1 MISRRSTMPAL
12 AVLAVSLICGV
23 DSASG
28 TEVIISGSGTWDA
41 STPTTPESAPGNSFS
56 FSFDMPN
63 PFSGTSNGQGLVT
76 SQGTNL
82 IYDLNGNP
90 VSVGLSYEVFYPS
103 SYGGL
108 FTIGFTDGNYL
119 GVFGPDIGST
129 GTLTIGTFSAGYSV
143 NSQDE
148 FTPQASGP
156 GSVSGVPEPS
166 SLTLFGAALFGMGW
180 IAQKKHSRVV

>member
-1 MISRRSTMPAL
+1 
-12 AVLAVSLICGV
+12 
-23 DSASG
+23 
-28 TEVIISGSGTWDA
+28 
-41 STPTTPESAPGNSFS
+41 
-56 FSFDMPN
+56 MPN
-63 PFSGTSNGQGLVT
+63 PFSGTSNGQGLET

-108 FTIGFTDGNYL
+108 YTIGFTDGNYL
-119 GVFGPDIGST
+119 GTFGPDIGST

-148 FTPQASGP
+148 FTPQGSGP
-156 GSVSGVPEPS
+156 GSVSEVPEPS
-166 SLTLFGAALFGMGW
+166 SLTLFGAALFGLGW